1 MKKFL
6 VIVVLGLF
14 LSGCSSTTTTRN
26 IEINKLKIKET
37 SDNSPCKT
45 GSHFSLYL
53 TGEINEDTSLVV
65 EKLLS
70 QQTKCINYQGI
81 HIVPTVYL
89 NSSGGYLKDGFKL
102 GEIFTKYNVSTRI
115 QSGATC
121 MSSCSTAFLG
131 GKYRNMYG
139 SAKLMVH
146 SPYTYNSN
154 NTIECSSRSHAVEL
168 KNYYIKKIGED
179 DGTLLFDRTM
189 KYCGKAEGWFLNKDA
204 AKLFNIT
211 TS

>member
-1 MKKFL
+1 MFYKNVEGAGTRSGEWTNIVSYTGNTLANTSGNLYISWQMKQDTGGNDSEGNPKY
-6 VIVVLGLF
+6 IQG
-14 LSGCSSTTTTRN
+14 SGDLDFCNGINSITPEFPDGIFHYVCT
-26 IEINKLKIKET
+26 IE
-37 SDNSPCKT
+37 
-45 GSHFSLYL
+45 
-53 TGEINEDTSLVV
+53 
-65 EKLLS
+65 
-70 QQTKCINYQGI
+70 
-81 HIVPTVYL
+81 L

-102 GEIFTKYNVSTRI
+102 GEIFTKYKVSTRI